1 MGKINNVN
9 FARKGYILGDF
20 KEMNTVDGRSFR
32 MLLLA
37 LAAVFMVAG
46 CGGDNSD
53 NSDKVSNPDGVI
65 AYAAHEKMS
74 GIPEKL
80 FNGVKTKSEAAGWQ
94 FVNEIAGG
102 NANLQLDQVNKMVDD
117 KAAAIVIVAQNGD
130 SIVPAVKRA
139 NEAGIPVIAT
149 NRDINGGVFTNVVNN
164 ERQAGELQADYM
176 AAHLPQNAKIVYIK
190 GDMTVSAGVD
200 RYEGFKDAIKAK
212 RPDVEIIASNS
223 TGDWSEA
230 QGIRELSLWL
240 GMYPQ
245 IDGVASANDD
255 MAMGAIKAMKAAG
268 RFNDSVIVCGVDSND
283 NALASIAAGE
293 MKMTVKQD
301 ADKIVETIMGLL
313 QQIKQ
318 GQSPEKGNVL
328 VPMIAITKDNLS
340 QYK

>member
-1 MGKINNVN
+1 MK
-9 FARKGYILGDF
+9 
-20 KEMNTVDGRSFR
+20 GRSFR
-32 MLLLA
+32 MMLLA
-37 LAAVFMVAG
+37 LATVFMVAG

-53 NSDKVSNPDGVI
+53 KVSNPDGAVAFAI
-65 AYAAHEKMS
+65 HEQS
-74 GIPEKL
+74 DGIPGKL
-80 FNGVKTKSEAAGWQ
+80 LNDVKAKSEGAGWQ

-117 KAAAIVIVAQNGD
+117 KAAAIVVIAQNGD

-149 NRDINGGVFTNVVNN
+149 NRDINGGVFTNVINN

-176 AAHLPQNAKIVYIK
+176 AAHLPQNAKVVYIK
-190 GDMTVSAGVD
+190 GDMTISAAVN
-200 RYEGFKDAIKAK
+200 RYEGFKEAIKAK

-245 IDGVASANDD
+245 IDGVAAANDY

-268 RFNDSVIVCGVDSND
+268 RFNESVIVCGVDSVD
-283 NALASIAAGE
+283 DALASIAAGE
-293 MKMTVKQD
+293 LKMTVKQD
-301 ADKIVETIMGLL
+301 ANKIVETIMGLL

-318 GQSPEKGNVL
+318 GQSPEKGDVL

>member
-1 MGKINNVN
+1 MK
-9 FARKGYILGDF
+9 
-20 KEMNTVDGRSFR
+20 GRSFR
-32 MLLLA
+32 MMLLA
-37 LAAVFMVAG
+37 LATVFMVAG

-53 NSDKVSNPDGVI
+53 KVSNPDGAVAFAI
-65 AYAAHEKMS
+65 HEQS
-74 GIPEKL
+74 DGILGKL
-80 FNGVKTKSEAAGWQ
+80 LNDVKAKSEGAGWQ

-117 KAAAIVIVAQNGD
+117 KAAAIVVIAQNGD

-176 AAHLPQNAKIVYIK
+176 AAHLPQNAKVVYIK
-190 GDMTVSAGVD
+190 GDMTISAAVN
-200 RYEGFKDAIKAK
+200 RYEGFKEVIKAK

-245 IDGVASANDD
+245 IDGVAAANDN

-268 RFNDSVIVCGVDSND
+268 RFNESVIVCGGDSID
-283 NALASIAAGE
+283 DALASIAAGE
-293 MKMTVKQD
+293 LKMTVKQD
-301 ADKIVETIMGLL
+301 ANKIVETIMGLL

-318 GQSPEKGNVL
+318 GQSPEKGDVL

>member
-1 MGKINNVN
+1 MK
-9 FARKGYILGDF
+9 
-20 KEMNTVDGRSFR
+20 GRSFR
-32 MLLLA
+32 MMLLA
-37 LAAVFMVAG
+37 LATVFMVAG

-53 NSDKVSNPDGVI
+53 KVSNPDGAVAFAI
-65 AYAAHEKMS
+65 HDKPD
-74 GIPEKL
+74 GIPGKVL
-80 FNGVKTKSEAAGWQ
+80 NDVKAKSEGAGWQ
-94 FVNEIAGG
+94 FVNEIAEG

-117 KAAAIVIVAQNGD
+117 KAAAIVVIAQNSD

-149 NRDINGGVFTNVVNN
+149 NRDINGGVFTNVINN

-176 AAHLPQNAKIVYIK
+176 AAHLPQNAKVVYIK
-190 GDMTVSAGVD
+190 GEMTISAAVD
-200 RYEGFKDAIKAK
+200 RYEGFKEALKAK

-245 IDGVASANDD
+245 IDGVAAANDN
-255 MAMGAIKAMKAAG
+255 MALGAIKAMKAAG
-268 RFNDSVIVCGVDSND
+268 RFNDSVIVCGVDSID
-283 NALASIAAGE
+283 DALASIAAGE
-293 MKMTVKQD
+293 LKMTVKQD

-318 GQSPEKGNVL
+318 GQSPEKGDVL

>member
-1 MGKINNVN
+1 MK
-9 FARKGYILGDF
+9 
-20 KEMNTVDGRSFR
+20 GRSFR
-32 MLLLA
+32 MMLLA
-37 LAAVFMVAG
+37 LATVFMVAG

-53 NSDKVSNPDGVI
+53 KVSNPDGAVAFAI
-65 AYAAHEKMS
+65 HEQPD
-74 GIPEKL
+74 GILGKL
-80 FNGVKTKSEAAGWQ
+80 LNDVKAKSEGAGWQ

-117 KAAAIVIVAQNGD
+117 KAAAIVVIAQNGD

-149 NRDINGGVFTNVVNN
+149 NRDINGGVFTNVINN

-176 AAHLPQNAKIVYIK
+176 AAHLPQNAKVVYIK
-190 GDMTVSAGVD
+190 GDMTISAAVN
-200 RYEGFKDAIKAK
+200 RYEGFKEAIKAK

-245 IDGVASANDD
+245 IDGVAAANDN

-268 RFNDSVIVCGVDSND
+268 RFNESVIVCGVDSID
-283 NALASIAAGE
+283 DALASIAAGE
-293 MKMTVKQD
+293 LKMTVKQD
-301 ADKIVETIMGLL
+301 ANKIVETIMGLL

-318 GQSPEKGNVL
+318 GQSPEKGDVL

>member
-1 MGKINNVN
+1 MK
-9 FARKGYILGDF
+9 
-20 KEMNTVDGRSFR
+20 GRSFR
-32 MLLLA
+32 MMLLA
-37 LAAVFMVAG
+37 LATVFMVAG

-53 NSDKVSNPDGVI
+53 KVSNPDGAVAFAI
-65 AYAAHEKMS
+65 HEQS
-74 GIPEKL
+74 DGILGKL
-80 FNGVKTKSEAAGWQ
+80 LNDVKAKSEGAGWQ

-117 KAAAIVIVAQNGD
+117 KAAAIVVIAQNGD

-149 NRDINGGVFTNVVNN
+149 NRDINGGVFTNVINN

-176 AAHLPQNAKIVYIK
+176 AAHLPQNAKVVYIK
-190 GDMTVSAGVD
+190 GDMTISAAVN
-200 RYEGFKDAIKAK
+200 RYEGFKETIKAK

-245 IDGVASANDD
+245 IDGVAAANDY
-255 MAMGAIKAMKAAG
+255 MAIGAIKAMKAAG
-268 RFNDSVIVCGVDSND
+268 RFNESVIVCGVDSID
-283 NALASIAAGE
+283 DALASIAAGE
-293 MKMTVKQD
+293 LKMTVKQD
-301 ADKIVETIMGLL
+301 ANKIVETIMGLL

-318 GQSPEKGNVL
+318 GQSPEKGDVL

>member
-1 MGKINNVN
+1 MK
-9 FARKGYILGDF
+9 
-20 KEMNTVDGRSFR
+20 GRSFR
-32 MLLLA
+32 MMLLA
-37 LAAVFMVAG
+37 LATVFMVAG

-53 NSDKVSNPDGVI
+53 KVSNPDGAVAFAI
-65 AYAAHEKMS
+65 HEQS
-74 GIPEKL
+74 DGILGKL
-80 FNGVKTKSEAAGWQ
+80 LNDVKAKSEGAGWQ

-102 NANLQLDQVNKMVDD
+102 NANLQLDQVNKMVDG
-117 KAAAIVIVAQNGD
+117 KAAAIVVIAQNGD

-149 NRDINGGVFTNVVNN
+149 NRDINGGVFTNVINN

-176 AAHLPQNAKIVYIK
+176 AAHLPQNAKVVYIK
-190 GDMTVSAGVD
+190 GDMTISAAVN
-200 RYEGFKDAIKAK
+200 RYEGFKEAIKAK

-245 IDGVASANDD
+245 IDGVAAANDY

-268 RFNDSVIVCGVDSND
+268 RFNESVIVCGVDSVD
-283 NALASIAAGE
+283 DALASIAAGE
-293 MKMTVKQD
+293 LKMTVKQD
-301 ADKIVETIMGLL
+301 ANKIVETIMGLL

-318 GQSPEKGNVL
+318 GQSPEKGDVL

>member
-1 MGKINNVN
+1 MK
-9 FARKGYILGDF
+9 
-20 KEMNTVDGRSFR
+20 GRSFR
-32 MLLLA
+32 MMLLA
-37 LAAVFMVAG
+37 LATVFMVAG

-53 NSDKVSNPDGVI
+53 KVSNPDGAVAFAI
-65 AYAAHEKMS
+65 HEQS
-74 GIPEKL
+74 DGILGKL
-80 FNGVKTKSEAAGWQ
+80 LNDVKAKSEGAGWQ

-117 KAAAIVIVAQNGD
+117 KAAAIVVIAQSGD

-176 AAHLPQNAKIVYIK
+176 AAHLPQNAKVVYIK
-190 GDMTVSAGVD
+190 GDMTISAAVN
-200 RYEGFKDAIKAK
+200 RYEGFKEAIKAK

-245 IDGVASANDD
+245 IDGVAAANDY

-268 RFNDSVIVCGVDSND
+268 RFNESVIVCGVDSID
-283 NALASIAAGE
+283 DALASIAAGE
-293 MKMTVKQD
+293 LKMTVKQD
-301 ADKIVETIMGLL
+301 ANKIVETIMGLL

-318 GQSPEKGNVL
+318 GQSPEKGDVL

>member
-1 MGKINNVN
+1 MK
-9 FARKGYILGDF
+9 
-20 KEMNTVDGRSFR
+20 GRSFR
-32 MLLLA
+32 MMLLA
-37 LAAVFMVAG
+37 LATVFMVAG

-53 NSDKVSNPDGVI
+53 KVSNPDGAVAFAI
-65 AYAAHEKMS
+65 HEQS
-74 GIPEKL
+74 DGILGKL
-80 FNGVKTKSEAAGWQ
+80 LNDVKAKSEGAGWQ

-117 KAAAIVIVAQNGD
+117 KAAAIVVIAQNGD

-149 NRDINGGVFTNVVNN
+149 NRDINGGVFTNVINN

-176 AAHLPQNAKIVYIK
+176 AAHLPQNAKVVYIK
-190 GDMTVSAGVD
+190 GDMTISAAVN
-200 RYEGFKDAIKAK
+200 RYEGFKEAIKAK

-245 IDGVASANDD
+245 IDGVAAANDY

-268 RFNDSVIVCGVDSND
+268 RFNESVIVCGVDSVD
-283 NALASIAAGE
+283 DALASIAAGE
-293 MKMTVKQD
+293 LKMTVKQD
-301 ADKIVETIMGLL
+301 ANKIVETIMGLL

-318 GQSPEKGNVL
+318 GQSPEKGDVL

>member
-1 MGKINNVN
+1 MK
-9 FARKGYILGDF
+9 
-20 KEMNTVDGRSFR
+20 GRSFR
-32 MLLLA
+32 MMLLA
-37 LAAVFMVAG
+37 LATVFMVAG

-53 NSDKVSNPDGVI
+53 KVSNPDGAVAFAI
-65 AYAAHEKMS
+65 HDKPD
-74 GIPEKL
+74 GIPGKVL
-80 FNGVKTKSEAAGWQ
+80 NDVKAKSEGAGWQ
-94 FVNEIAGG
+94 FVNEIAEG

-117 KAAAIVIVAQNGD
+117 KAAAIVVIAQNSD

-149 NRDINGGVFTNVVNN
+149 NRDINDGVLTNVINN
-164 ERQAGELQADYM
+164 ERQAGEMQADYM
-176 AAHLPQNAKIVYIK
+176 AAHLPQNAKVVYIK
-190 GDMTVSAGVD
+190 GEMTISAAVD
-200 RYEGFKDAIKAK
+200 RYEGFKEALKAK

-245 IDGVASANDD
+245 IDGVAAANDN
-255 MAMGAIKAMKAAG
+255 MALGAIKAMKAAG
-268 RFNDSVIVCGVDSND
+268 RFNDSVIVCGVDSID
-283 NALASIAAGE
+283 DALASIAAGE
-293 MKMTVKQD
+293 LKMTVKQD

-318 GQSPEKGNVL
+318 GQSPEKGDVL
-328 VPMIAITKDNLS
+328 VPMIVITKDNLS

>member
-1 MGKINNVN
+1 MK
-9 FARKGYILGDF
+9 
-20 KEMNTVDGRSFR
+20 GRSFR
-32 MLLLA
+32 MVLLA
-37 LAAVFMVAG
+37 LATVFMVAG

-53 NSDKVSNPDGVI
+53 KVSNPDGAVAFAI
-65 AYAAHEKMS
+65 HEQS
-74 GIPEKL
+74 DGIPGKL
-80 FNGVKTKSEAAGWQ
+80 LNDVKAKSEGAGWQ

-102 NANLQLDQVNKMVDD
+102 NANLQLDQVNRMVDD
-117 KAAAIVIVAQNGD
+117 KAAAIVVIAQNGD

-176 AAHLPQNAKIVYIK
+176 AAHLPQNAKVVYIK
-190 GDMTVSAGVD
+190 GDMTISAAVN
-200 RYEGFKDAIKAK
+200 RYEGFKEAIKAK

-245 IDGVASANDD
+245 IDGVAAANDY

-268 RFNDSVIVCGVDSND
+268 RFNESVIVCGVDSID
-283 NALASIAAGE
+283 DALASIAAGE
-293 MKMTVKQD
+293 LKMTVKQD
-301 ADKIVETIMGLL
+301 ANKIVETIMGLL

-318 GQSPEKGNVL
+318 GQSPEKGDVL

>member
-1 MGKINNVN
+1 MK
-9 FARKGYILGDF
+9 
-20 KEMNTVDGRSFR
+20 GRSFR
-32 MLLLA
+32 MMLLA
-37 LAAVFMVAG
+37 LATVFMVAG

-53 NSDKVSNPDGVI
+53 KVSNPDGAVAFAI
-65 AYAAHEKMS
+65 HEQS
-74 GIPEKL
+74 DGIPGKL
-80 FNGVKTKSEAAGWQ
+80 LNDVKAKSEGAGWQ

-117 KAAAIVIVAQNGD
+117 KAAAIVVIAQNGD

-139 NEAGIPVIAT
+139 NEAGIHVIAT

-176 AAHLPQNAKIVYIK
+176 AAHLPQNAKVVYIK
-190 GDMTVSAGVD
+190 GDMTISAAVN
-200 RYEGFKDAIKAK
+200 RYEGFKETIKAK

-245 IDGVASANDD
+245 IDGVAAANDY

-268 RFNDSVIVCGVDSND
+268 RFNESVIVCGVDSVD
-283 NALASIAAGE
+283 DALASIAAGE
-293 MKMTVKQD
+293 LKMTVKQD
-301 ADKIVETIMGLL
+301 ANKIVETIMGLL

-318 GQSPEKGNVL
+318 GQSPEKGDVL

>member
-1 MGKINNVN
+1 MK
-9 FARKGYILGDF
+9 
-20 KEMNTVDGRSFR
+20 GRSFR
-32 MLLLA
+32 MMLLA
-37 LAAVFMVAG
+37 LATVFMVAG

-53 NSDKVSNPDGVI
+53 KVSNPDGAVAFAI
-65 AYAAHEKMS
+65 HEQS
-74 GIPEKL
+74 DGVPGKL
-80 FNGVKTKSEAAGWQ
+80 LNDVKAKSEGAGWQ

-117 KAAAIVIVAQNGD
+117 KAAAIVVIAQNGD

-176 AAHLPQNAKIVYIK
+176 AAHLPQNAKVVYIK
-190 GDMTVSAGVD
+190 GDMTISAAVN
-200 RYEGFKDAIKAK
+200 RYEGFKETIKAK

-245 IDGVASANDD
+245 IDGVAAANDY

-268 RFNDSVIVCGVDSND
+268 RFNESVIVCGVDSID
-283 NALASIAAGE
+283 DALASIAAGE
-293 MKMTVKQD
+293 LKMTVKQD
-301 ADKIVETIMGLL
+301 ANKIVETIMGLL

-318 GQSPEKGNVL
+318 GQSPEKGDVL

>member
-1 MGKINNVN
+1 MK
-9 FARKGYILGDF
+9 
-20 KEMNTVDGRSFR
+20 GRSFR
-32 MLLLA
+32 MMLLA
-37 LAAVFMVAG
+37 LATVFMVAG

-53 NSDKVSNPDGVI
+53 KVSNPDGAVAFAI
-65 AYAAHEKMS
+65 HDKPD
-74 GIPEKL
+74 GIPAKL
-80 FNGVKTKSEAAGWQ
+80 LNDVKAKSEGAGWQ
-94 FVNEIAGG
+94 FVNEIAEG

-117 KAAAIVIVAQNGD
+117 KAAAIVLIAQNSD

-149 NRDINGGVFTNVVNN
+149 NRDINGGVFTNVINN
-164 ERQAGELQADYM
+164 ERQAGEMQADYM
-176 AAHLPQNAKIVYIK
+176 AAHLPQNAKVVYIK
-190 GDMTVSAGVD
+190 GEMTISAAVD
-200 RYEGFKDAIKAK
+200 RYEGFKEALKAK

-245 IDGVASANDD
+245 IDGVAAANDN
-255 MAMGAIKAMKAAG
+255 MALGAIKAMKAAG
-268 RFNDSVIVCGVDSND
+268 RFNDSVIVCGVDSID
-283 NALASIAAGE
+283 DALASIAAGE
-293 MKMTVKQD
+293 LKMTVKQD

-318 GQSPEKGNVL
+318 GQSPEKGDVL

>member
-1 MGKINNVN
+1 MK
-9 FARKGYILGDF
+9 
-20 KEMNTVDGRSFR
+20 GRSFM

-37 LAAVFMVAG
+37 VATVFMVAG

-53 NSDKVSNPDGVI
+53 KVSNPDGAV
-65 AYAAHEKMS
+65 AFASHDQPD
-74 GIPEKL
+74 GIPEKVL
-80 FNGVKTKSEAAGWQ
+80 NDVKAKSEGAGWQ
-94 FVNEIAGG
+94 FINEIAGG

-117 KAAAIVIVAQNGD
+117 KVAAIVVIAQNGD
-130 SIVPAVKRA
+130 SIVSAVKRA

-149 NRDINGGVFTNVVNN
+149 NRDINGGVFTNVINN

-176 AAHLPQNAKIVYIK
+176 AAHLPQNAKVVYIK
-190 GDMTVSAGVD
+190 GDMTVTAGVD
-200 RYEGFKDAIKAK
+200 RYEGFKETLKAK
-212 RPDVEIIASNS
+212 RSDVEIIASNS

-230 QGIRELSLWL
+230 QGIREMSLWL

-245 IDGVASANDD
+245 IDGVASANDN

-268 RFNDSVIVCGVDSND
+268 RFNDSIIVCGVDSTD
-283 NALASIAAGE
+283 DALASMAAGE

-328 VPMIAITKDNLS
+328 VPMFAITKDNLA

>member
-1 MGKINNVN
+1 MK
-9 FARKGYILGDF
+9 
-20 KEMNTVDGRSFR
+20 GRSFR
-32 MLLLA
+32 MMLLA
-37 LAAVFMVAG
+37 LATVFMVAG

-53 NSDKVSNPDGVI
+53 KVSNPDGAVAFAI
-65 AYAAHEKMS
+65 HDKPD
-74 GIPEKL
+74 GIPAKL
-80 FNGVKTKSEAAGWQ
+80 LNDVKAKSEGAGWQ
-94 FVNEIAGG
+94 FVNEIAEG

-117 KAAAIVIVAQNGD
+117 KAAAIVLIAQNSD

-139 NEAGIPVIAT
+139 NEGGIPVIAT
-149 NRDINGGVFTNVVNN
+149 NRDINGGVFTNVINN

-176 AAHLPQNAKIVYIK
+176 AAHLPQNAKVVYIK
-190 GDMTVSAGVD
+190 GEMTISAAVN
-200 RYEGFKDAIKAK
+200 RYEGFKEALKAK

-245 IDGVASANDD
+245 IDGIAAANDN

-268 RFNDSVIVCGVDSND
+268 RFNDSVIVCGVDGID
-283 NALASIAAGE
+283 DAMASIAAGE
-293 MKMTVKQD
+293 MKLTVKQD
-301 ADKIVETIMGLL
+301 TDKIVETIMGLL

-318 GQSPEKGNVL
+318 GQSPEKGDVL

>member
-1 MGKINNVN
+1 MK
-9 FARKGYILGDF
+9 
-20 KEMNTVDGRSFR
+20 GRSFR
-32 MLLLA
+32 MMLLA
-37 LAAVFMVAG
+37 LATVFMVAG

-53 NSDKVSNPDGVI
+53 KVSNPDGAVAFAI
-65 AYAAHEKMS
+65 HEQPD
-74 GIPEKL
+74 GIPGKL
-80 FNGVKTKSEAAGWQ
+80 LNDVKAKSEGAGWQ

-117 KAAAIVIVAQNGD
+117 KAAAIVVIAQNGD

-176 AAHLPQNAKIVYIK
+176 AAHLTQNAKVVYIK
-190 GDMTVSAGVD
+190 GDMTISAAVN
-200 RYEGFKDAIKAK
+200 RYEGFKEAIKAK

-245 IDGVASANDD
+245 IDGVAAANDN

-268 RFNDSVIVCGVDSND
+268 RFNESVIVCGVDSTD
-283 NALASIAAGE
+283 DALASIAAGE
-293 MKMTVKQD
+293 LKMTVKQD
-301 ADKIVETIMGLL
+301 ANKIVETIMGLL

-318 GQSPEKGNVL
+318 GQSPEKGDVL

>member
-1 MGKINNVN
+1 MK
-9 FARKGYILGDF
+9 
-20 KEMNTVDGRSFR
+20 GRSFR
-32 MLLLA
+32 MMLLA
-37 LAAVFMVAG
+37 LATVFMVAG

-53 NSDKVSNPDGVI
+53 KVSNPDGAVAFAI
-65 AYAAHEKMS
+65 HDKPD

-80 FNGVKTKSEAAGWQ
+80 LNDVKAKSEGAGWQ
-94 FVNEIAGG
+94 FVNEIAEG

-117 KAAAIVIVAQNGD
+117 KVAAIVVIAQNSD

-176 AAHLPQNAKIVYIK
+176 AAHLPQNAKVVYIK
-190 GDMTVSAGVD
+190 GEMTISAAVD
-200 RYEGFKDAIKAK
+200 RYEGFTEALKAK

-245 IDGVASANDD
+245 IDGVAAANDN
-255 MAMGAIKAMKAAG
+255 MALGAIKAMKAAG
-268 RFNDSVIVCGVDSND
+268 RFNDSVIVCGVDSID
-283 NALASIAAGE
+283 DALASIAAGE
-293 MKMTVKQD
+293 LKMTVKQD

-318 GQSPEKGNVL
+318 GQSPEKGDVL

>member
-1 MGKINNVN
+1 M
-9 FARKGYILGDF
+9 
-20 KEMNTVDGRSFR
+20 M
-32 MLLLA
+32 LLA
-37 LAAVFMVAG
+37 LATVFMVAG

-53 NSDKVSNPDGVI
+53 KVSNPDGAVAFAI
-65 AYAAHEKMS
+65 HDKPN

-80 FNGVKTKSEAAGWQ
+80 LNDVKAKSEGAGWQ
-94 FVNEIAGG
+94 FVNEIAEG
-102 NANLQLDQVNKMVDD
+102 NANLQLDQVKKMVDD
-117 KAAAIVIVAQNGD
+117 KAAAIVLIAQNSD

-149 NRDINGGVFTNVVNN
+149 NRDINGGVFTNVINN

-176 AAHLPQNAKIVYIK
+176 AAHLPQNAKVVYIK
-190 GDMTVSAGVD
+190 GEMTISAAVN
-200 RYEGFKDAIKAK
+200 RYEGFKEALKAK

-245 IDGVASANDD
+245 IDGIAAANDN

-268 RFNDSVIVCGVDSND
+268 RFNDSVIVCGVDGID
-283 NALASIAAGE
+283 DAMASIAAGE
-293 MKMTVKQD
+293 MKLTVKQD
-301 ADKIVETIMGLL
+301 TDKIVETIMGLL

-318 GQSPEKGNVL
+318 GQSPEKGDVL

>member
-1 MGKINNVN
+1 M
-9 FARKGYILGDF
+9 KGR
-20 KEMNTVDGRSFR
+20 NFR

-37 LAAVFMVAG
+37 LTTVFMVAG

-53 NSDKVSNPDGVI
+53 KVSNPDGMI
-65 AYAAHEKMS
+65 AYAAHEKMD

-80 FNGVKTKSEAAGWQ
+80 FNGVKAKSEGAGWQ

-102 NANLQLDQVNKMVDD
+102 NANLQLDQVNKMIDD
-117 KAAAIVIVAQNGD
+117 KAAAIVVIAQNGD

-190 GDMTVSAGVD
+190 GDMTIAAGVD
-200 RYEGFKDAIKAK
+200 RYEGFKEAIKAK

-293 MKMTVKQD
+293 MKLTVKQD

-313 QQIKQ
+313 QQVKQ

>member
-37 LAAVFMVAG
+37 LAAVFMVTG
-46 CGGDNSD
+46 CGGD

-80 FNGVKTKSEAAGWQ
+80 LNGVKTKSEAAGWQ

-149 NRDINGGVFTNVVNN
+149 NRDINGGSFTNVINN

-176 AAHLPQNAKIVYIK
+176 AAHLPQNAKVVYIK

-200 RYEGFKDAIKAK
+200 RYEGFKDTIKAK

-230 QGIRELSLWL
+230 QGIREMSLWL

-245 IDGVASANDD
+245 IDGVAAANDN

-268 RFNDSVIVCGVDSND
+268 RFNDSVIVCGVDSTD
-283 NALASIAAGE
+283 DALASIAAGE
-293 MKMTVKQD
+293 MKLSVKQD

>member
-1 MGKINNVN
+1 MK
-9 FARKGYILGDF
+9 
-20 KEMNTVDGRSFR
+20 GRSFR
-32 MLLLA
+32 MMLLA
-37 LAAVFMVAG
+37 LATVFMVAG

-53 NSDKVSNPDGVI
+53 KVSNPDGAVAFAI
-65 AYAAHEKMS
+65 HEQS
-74 GIPEKL
+74 DGIPGKL
-80 FNGVKTKSEAAGWQ
+80 LNDVKAKSEGAGWQ

-117 KAAAIVIVAQNGD
+117 KAAAIVVIAQNGD

-176 AAHLPQNAKIVYIK
+176 AAHLPQNAKVVYIK
-190 GDMTVSAGVD
+190 GDMTISAAVD
-200 RYEGFKDAIKAK
+200 RYEGFKEALKAK

-245 IDGVASANDD
+245 IDGVAAANDN
-255 MAMGAIKAMKAAG
+255 MALGAIKAMKAAG
-268 RFNDSVIVCGVDSND
+268 RFNDSVIVCGVDSID
-283 NALASIAAGE
+283 DALASIAAGE
-293 MKMTVKQD
+293 LKMTVKQD
-301 ADKIVETIMGLL
+301 ANKIVETIMGLL

-318 GQSPEKGNVL
+318 GQSPEKGDVQ

>member
-1 MGKINNVN
+1 MK
-9 FARKGYILGDF
+9 
-20 KEMNTVDGRSFR
+20 GRSFR
-32 MLLLA
+32 MVLLA
-37 LAAVFMVAG
+37 LATVFMVAG

-53 NSDKVSNPDGVI
+53 KVSNPDGAVAFAI
-65 AYAAHEKMS
+65 HEQS
-74 GIPEKL
+74 DGILGKL
-80 FNGVKTKSEAAGWQ
+80 LNDVKAKSEGAGWQ

-117 KAAAIVIVAQNGD
+117 KAAAIVVIAQNGD

-176 AAHLPQNAKIVYIK
+176 AAHLPQNAKVVYIK
-190 GDMTVSAGVD
+190 GDMTISAAVN
-200 RYEGFKDAIKAK
+200 RYEGFKETIKAK

-245 IDGVASANDD
+245 IDGVAAANDY

-268 RFNDSVIVCGVDSND
+268 RFNESVIVCGVDSVD
-283 NALASIAAGE
+283 DALASIAAGE
-293 MKMTVKQD
+293 LKMTVKQD

-318 GQSPEKGNVL
+318 GQSPEKGDVL

>member
-1 MGKINNVN
+1 MK
-9 FARKGYILGDF
+9 
-20 KEMNTVDGRSFR
+20 GRSFR
-32 MLLLA
+32 MMLLA
-37 LAAVFMVAG
+37 LATVFMVAG
-46 CGGDNSD
+46 CGSD
-53 NSDKVSNPDGVI
+53 NSDKVSNPDGAVAFAI
-65 AYAAHEKMS
+65 HEQPD
-74 GIPEKL
+74 GIPGKL
-80 FNGVKTKSEAAGWQ
+80 LNDVKAKSEGAGWQ

-117 KAAAIVIVAQNGD
+117 KAAAIVVIAQNGD

-176 AAHLPQNAKIVYIK
+176 AAHLPQNAKVVYIK
-190 GDMTVSAGVD
+190 GDMTISAAVN
-200 RYEGFKDAIKAK
+200 RYEGFKEAIKAK

-223 TGDWSEA
+223 TGDWTEA

-245 IDGVASANDD
+245 IDGVAAANDN

-268 RFNDSVIVCGVDSND
+268 RFNDSVIVCGVDSTD
-283 NALASIAAGE
+283 DALASIAAGE
-293 MKMTVKQD
+293 LKMTVKQE

-318 GQSPEKGNVL
+318 GQSPEKGDVL

>member
-1 MGKINNVN
+1 MK
-9 FARKGYILGDF
+9 
-20 KEMNTVDGRSFR
+20 GRSFR
-32 MLLLA
+32 MMLLA
-37 LAAVFMVAG
+37 LATVFMVAG

-53 NSDKVSNPDGVI
+53 KVSNPDGAVAFAI
-65 AYAAHEKMS
+65 HEQS
-74 GIPEKL
+74 DGILGKL
-80 FNGVKTKSEAAGWQ
+80 LNDVKAKSEGAGWQ

-117 KAAAIVIVAQNGD
+117 KAAAIVVIAQNGD

-149 NRDINGGVFTNVVNN
+149 NRDINGGVFTNVINN

-176 AAHLPQNAKIVYIK
+176 AAHLPQNAKVVYIK
-190 GDMTVSAGVD
+190 GDMTISAAVN
-200 RYEGFKDAIKAK
+200 RYEGFKETIKAK

-245 IDGVASANDD
+245 IDGVAAANDY

-268 RFNDSVIVCGVDSND
+268 RFNESVIVCGVDSID
-283 NALASIAAGE
+283 DALASIAAGE
-293 MKMTVKQD
+293 LKMTVKQD
-301 ADKIVETIMGLL
+301 ANTIVETIMGLL

-318 GQSPEKGNVL
+318 GQSPEKGDVL

>member
-1 MGKINNVN
+1 MK
-9 FARKGYILGDF
+9 
-20 KEMNTVDGRSFR
+20 GRSFR
-32 MLLLA
+32 MMLLA
-37 LAAVFMVAG
+37 LATVFMVAG

-53 NSDKVSNPDGVI
+53 KVSNPDGAVAFAI
-65 AYAAHEKMS
+65 HEQS
-74 GIPEKL
+74 DGIPGKL
-80 FNGVKTKSEAAGWQ
+80 LNDVKAKSEGAGWQ

-117 KAAAIVIVAQNGD
+117 KAAAIVVIAQNGD

-149 NRDINGGVFTNVVNN
+149 NRDINGGVFTNVINN

-176 AAHLPQNAKIVYIK
+176 AAHLPQNAKVVYIK
-190 GDMTVSAGVD
+190 GDMTISAAVN
-200 RYEGFKDAIKAK
+200 RYEGFKEAIKAK

-245 IDGVASANDD
+245 IDGVAAANDY

-268 RFNDSVIVCGVDSND
+268 RFNESVIVCGVDSID
-283 NALASIAAGE
+283 DALASIAAGE
-293 MKMTVKQD
+293 LKMTVKQD
-301 ADKIVETIMGLL
+301 ANKIVETIMGLL

-318 GQSPEKGNVL
+318 GQSPEKGDVL

>member
-1 MGKINNVN
+1 MK
-9 FARKGYILGDF
+9 
-20 KEMNTVDGRSFR
+20 GRSFR
-32 MLLLA
+32 MMLLA
-37 LAAVFMVAG
+37 LATVFMVAG

-53 NSDKVSNPDGVI
+53 KVSNPDGAVAFAI
-65 AYAAHEKMS
+65 HEQS
-74 GIPEKL
+74 DGILGKL
-80 FNGVKTKSEAAGWQ
+80 LNDVKAKSEGAGWQ

-117 KAAAIVIVAQNGD
+117 KAAAIVVIAQNGD

-149 NRDINGGVFTNVVNN
+149 NRDINGGVFTNVINN

-176 AAHLPQNAKIVYIK
+176 AAHLPQNAKVVYIK
-190 GDMTVSAGVD
+190 GDMTISAAVN
-200 RYEGFKDAIKAK
+200 RYEGFKETIKAK

-245 IDGVASANDD
+245 IDGVAAANDY

-268 RFNDSVIVCGVDSND
+268 RFNESVIVCGVDSID
-283 NALASIAAGE
+283 DALASIAAGE
-293 MKMTVKQD
+293 LKMTVKQD
-301 ADKIVETIMGLL
+301 ANKIVETIMGLL

-318 GQSPEKGNVL
+318 GQSPEKGDVL

>member
-1 MGKINNVN
+1 MK
-9 FARKGYILGDF
+9 
-20 KEMNTVDGRSFR
+20 GRSFR
-32 MLLLA
+32 MMLLA
-37 LAAVFMVAG
+37 LATVFMVAG

-53 NSDKVSNPDGVI
+53 KVSNPDGAVAFAI
-65 AYAAHEKMS
+65 HEQS
-74 GIPEKL
+74 DGILGKL
-80 FNGVKTKSEAAGWQ
+80 LNDVKAKSEGAGWQ

-117 KAAAIVIVAQNGD
+117 KAAAIVVIAQNGD

-176 AAHLPQNAKIVYIK
+176 AAHLPQNAKVVYIK
-190 GDMTVSAGVD
+190 GDMTISAAVN
-200 RYEGFKDAIKAK
+200 RYEGFKETIKAK

-245 IDGVASANDD
+245 IDGVAAANDN

-268 RFNDSVIVCGVDSND
+268 RFNDSVIVCGVDSID
-283 NALASIAAGE
+283 DALASIAAGE
-293 MKMTVKQD
+293 LKMTVKQD
-301 ADKIVETIMGLL
+301 ANKIVETIMGLL

-318 GQSPEKGNVL
+318 GQSPEKGDVL

>member
-1 MGKINNVN
+1 MK
-9 FARKGYILGDF
+9 
-20 KEMNTVDGRSFR
+20 GRSFR
-32 MLLLA
+32 MVLLA
-37 LAAVFMVAG
+37 LATVFMVAG

-53 NSDKVSNPDGVI
+53 KVSNPDGAVAFAI
-65 AYAAHEKMS
+65 HEQS
-74 GIPEKL
+74 DGILGKL
-80 FNGVKTKSEAAGWQ
+80 LNDVKAKSEGAGWQ

-117 KAAAIVIVAQNGD
+117 KAAAIVVIAQNGD

-149 NRDINGGVFTNVVNN
+149 NRDINGGVFTNVINN

-176 AAHLPQNAKIVYIK
+176 AAHLPQNAKVVYIK
-190 GDMTVSAGVD
+190 GDMTISAAVN
-200 RYEGFKDAIKAK
+200 RYEGFKEAIKAK

-245 IDGVASANDD
+245 IDGVAAANDY

-268 RFNDSVIVCGVDSND
+268 RFNESVIVCGVDSID
-283 NALASIAAGE
+283 DALASIAAGE
-293 MKMTVKQD
+293 LKMTVKQD
-301 ADKIVETIMGLL
+301 ANKIVETIMGLL

-318 GQSPEKGNVL
+318 GQSPEKGDVL

>member
-1 MGKINNVN
+1 MK
-9 FARKGYILGDF
+9 
-20 KEMNTVDGRSFR
+20 GRSFR
-32 MLLLA
+32 MMLLA
-37 LAAVFMVAG
+37 LATVFMVAG

-53 NSDKVSNPDGVI
+53 KVSNPDGAVAFAI
-65 AYAAHEKMS
+65 HEQS
-74 GIPEKL
+74 DGILGKL
-80 FNGVKTKSEAAGWQ
+80 LNDVKAKSEGAGWQ

-117 KAAAIVIVAQNGD
+117 KAAAIVVIAQNGD

-149 NRDINGGVFTNVVNN
+149 NRDINGGVFTNVINN

-176 AAHLPQNAKIVYIK
+176 AAHLPQNAKVVYIK
-190 GDMTVSAGVD
+190 GDMTISAAVS
-200 RYEGFKDAIKAK
+200 RYEGFKETIKAK

-230 QGIRELSLWL
+230 QGIRDLSLWL

-245 IDGVASANDD
+245 IDGVAAANDY

-268 RFNDSVIVCGVDSND
+268 RFNDSVIVCGVDSID
-283 NALASIAAGE
+283 DALASIAAGE
-293 MKMTVKQD
+293 LKMTVKQD

-318 GQSPEKGNVL
+318 GQSPEKGDVL

>member
-1 MGKINNVN
+1 MK
-9 FARKGYILGDF
+9 
-20 KEMNTVDGRSFR
+20 GRSFR
-32 MLLLA
+32 MMLLA
-37 LAAVFMVAG
+37 LATVFMVAG

-53 NSDKVSNPDGVI
+53 KVSNPDGAVAFAI
-65 AYAAHEKMS
+65 HEQS
-74 GIPEKL
+74 DGIPEKL
-80 FNGVKTKSEAAGWQ
+80 LNGVKAKSESAGWQ
-94 FVNEIAGG
+94 FVSEIAGG
-102 NANLQLDQVNKMVDD
+102 NANLQLDQVNKMVAD
-117 KAAAIVIVAQNGD
+117 KAAAIVVIAQNGD

-190 GDMTVSAGVD
+190 GDMTIAAGVD
-200 RYEGFKDAIKAK
+200 RYEGFKEAIKAK

-293 MKMTVKQD
+293 MKLTVKQD

-313 QQIKQ
+313 QQVKQ

>member
-1 MGKINNVN
+1 MG
-9 FARKGYILGDF
+9 ILEEKAIFYGNF
-20 KEMNTVDGRSFR
+20 KEMNTVKGRSLR
-32 MLLLA
+32 MLLLT
-37 LAAVFMVAG
+37 LATVFMVAG

-53 NSDKVSNPDGVI
+53 KVSNPDGAV
-65 AYAAHEKMS
+65 AFASHDQPD
-74 GIPEKL
+74 GIPGKVL
-80 FNGVKTKSEAAGWQ
+80 NDVKAKSEGAGWQ
-94 FVNEIAGG
+94 FISEIAGG

-117 KAAAIVIVAQNGD
+117 KVAAIVVIAQNGD
-130 SIVPAVKRA
+130 SIVSAVKRA

-149 NRDINGGVFTNVVNN
+149 NRDINGGAFTNVVNN

-176 AAHLPQNAKIVYIK
+176 AAHLPQNAKVVYIK
-190 GDMTVSAGVD
+190 GDMTVTAGVD
-200 RYEGFKDAIKAK
+200 RYEGFKETLKAK

-230 QGIRELSLWL
+230 QGIREMSLWL

-245 IDGVASANDD
+245 IDGVASANDN
-255 MAMGAIKAMKAAG
+255 MAIGAIKAMKAAG
-268 RFNDSVIVCGVDSND
+268 RFNDAIIVCGVDSTD
-283 NALASIAAGE
+283 DALASIAAGE

-328 VPMIAITKDNLS
+328 VPMFAITKDNLA

>member
-1 MGKINNVN
+1 MK
-9 FARKGYILGDF
+9 
-20 KEMNTVDGRSFR
+20 GRSFR
-32 MLLLA
+32 MMLLA
-37 LAAVFMVAG
+37 LATVFMVAG

-53 NSDKVSNPDGVI
+53 KVSNPDGAVAFAI
-65 AYAAHEKMS
+65 HEQS
-74 GIPEKL
+74 DGIPGKL
-80 FNGVKTKSEAAGWQ
+80 LNDVKAKSEGAGWQ

-117 KAAAIVIVAQNGD
+117 KAAAIVVIAQNGD

-176 AAHLPQNAKIVYIK
+176 AAHLPQNAKVVYIK
-190 GDMTVSAGVD
+190 GDMTISAAVN
-200 RYEGFKDAIKAK
+200 RYEGFKEAIKAK

-245 IDGVASANDD
+245 IDGVAAANDN
-255 MAMGAIKAMKAAG
+255 MAIGAIKAMKAAG
-268 RFNDSVIVCGVDSND
+268 RFNDAVIVCGVDSID
-283 NALASIAAGE
+283 DALASIAAGE
-293 MKMTVKQD
+293 LKMTVKQD
-301 ADKIVETIMGLL
+301 ANKIVETIMGLL

-318 GQSPEKGNVL
+318 GQSPEKGDVL
-328 VPMIAITKDNLS
+328 VPMIAITKDNLA

>member
-1 MGKINNVN
+1 MK
-9 FARKGYILGDF
+9 
-20 KEMNTVDGRSFR
+20 GRSFM

-37 LAAVFMVAG
+37 VATVFMVAG

-53 NSDKVSNPDGVI
+53 KVSNPDGAVAFAI
-65 AYAAHEKMS
+65 HEQPE

-80 FNGVKTKSEAAGWQ
+80 LNGVKAKSESAGWQ
-94 FVNEIAGG
+94 FISEIAGG

-117 KAAAIVIVAQNGD
+117 KVAAIVVIAQNGD

-176 AAHLPQNAKIVYIK
+176 AAHLPQNAKVVYIK
-190 GDMTVSAGVD
+190 GDMTVTAGVD
-200 RYEGFKDAIKAK
+200 RYEGFKETLKAK
-212 RPDVEIIASNS
+212 RSDVEIIASNS

-230 QGIRELSLWL
+230 QGIREMSLWL

-245 IDGVASANDD
+245 IDGVASANDN
-255 MAMGAIKAMKAAG
+255 MAMGAIAAMKAAG
-268 RFNDSVIVCGVDSND
+268 RFNDSIIVCGVDSTD
-283 NALASIAAGE
+283 DALASIAAGE

-328 VPMIAITKDNLS
+328 VPMFAITKDNLA

>member
-1 MGKINNVN
+1 MK
-9 FARKGYILGDF
+9 
-20 KEMNTVDGRSFR
+20 GRSFM

-37 LAAVFMVAG
+37 VATVFMVAG

-53 NSDKVSNPDGVI
+53 KVSNPDGAV
-65 AYAAHEKMS
+65 AFSMHDQLD

-80 FNGVKTKSEAAGWQ
+80 LNGVKAKSEGAGWQ
-94 FVNEIAGG
+94 FIHEIAGG

-117 KAAAIVIVAQNGD
+117 KVAAIVVIAQNGD

-176 AAHLPQNAKIVYIK
+176 AAHLPQNAKVVYIK
-190 GDMTVSAGVD
+190 GDMTVTAGVD
-200 RYEGFKDAIKAK
+200 RYEGFKETLKAK
-212 RPDVEIIASNS
+212 RSDVEIIASNS

-230 QGIRELSLWL
+230 QGIREMSLWL

-245 IDGVASANDD
+245 IDGVASANDN
-255 MAMGAIKAMKAAG
+255 MAMGAIAAMKAAG
-268 RFNDSVIVCGVDSND
+268 RFNDSIIVCGVDSID
-283 NALASIAAGE
+283 DALASIAAGE

>member
-1 MGKINNVN
+1 MK
-9 FARKGYILGDF
+9 
-20 KEMNTVDGRSFR
+20 GRSFR
-32 MLLLA
+32 MMLLA
-37 LAAVFMVAG
+37 LATVFMVAG

-53 NSDKVSNPDGVI
+53 KVSNPDGAVAFAI
-65 AYAAHEKMS
+65 HEQPD
-74 GIPEKL
+74 GIPGKL
-80 FNGVKTKSEAAGWQ
+80 LNDVKAKSEGAGWQ

-117 KAAAIVIVAQNGD
+117 KAAAIVVIAQNGD

-149 NRDINGGVFTNVVNN
+149 NRDINGGVFTNVINN

-176 AAHLPQNAKIVYIK
+176 AAHLPQNAKVVYIK
-190 GDMTVSAGVD
+190 GDMTISAAVN
-200 RYEGFKDAIKAK
+200 RYEGFKEAIKAK

-245 IDGVASANDD
+245 IDGVAAANDN

-268 RFNDSVIVCGVDSND
+268 RFNESVIVCGVDSTD
-283 NALASIAAGE
+283 DALASIAAGE
-293 MKMTVKQD
+293 LKMTVKQD
-301 ADKIVETIMGLL
+301 ANKIVETIMGLL

-318 GQSPEKGNVL
+318 GQSPEKGDVL

>member
-1 MGKINNVN
+1 MK
-9 FARKGYILGDF
+9 
-20 KEMNTVDGRSFR
+20 GRSFR
-32 MLLLA
+32 MMLLA
-37 LAAVFMVAG
+37 LATVFMVAG

-53 NSDKVSNPDGVI
+53 KVSNPDGAVAFAI
-65 AYAAHEKMS
+65 HEQS
-74 GIPEKL
+74 DGIPGKL
-80 FNGVKTKSEAAGWQ
+80 LNDVKAKSEGAGWQ

-117 KAAAIVIVAQNGD
+117 KAAAIVVIAQNGD

-176 AAHLPQNAKIVYIK
+176 AARLPQNAKVVYIK
-190 GDMTVSAGVD
+190 GDMTISAAVN
-200 RYEGFKDAIKAK
+200 RYEGFKEAIKAK

-245 IDGVASANDD
+245 IDGVAAANDY

-268 RFNDSVIVCGVDSND
+268 RFNESVIVCGVDSID
-283 NALASIAAGE
+283 DALASIAAGE
-293 MKMTVKQD
+293 LKMTVKQD
-301 ADKIVETIMGLL
+301 ANKIVETIMGLL

-318 GQSPEKGNVL
+318 GQSPEKGDVL